1 MIYDGLRH
9 QPRCAWATVIK
20 TRKQEWIHWIFS
32 SSKVSAFKKRAFPYA
47 CAYGCS
53 FGYKFTPVRTR
64 RLSTTMLP
72 SKLTP
77 YVASLLGRARY
88 SNLTPSSILVIFRRT
103 MIQILLDF
111 FDIFRHTTSHPSNA
125 ANHWLADM
133 SHCRWKLN
141 ILTFG
146 VHLGILGVHSES
158 RSRGH
163 QHRHFDGGPYC

>member
-103 MIQILLDF
+103 MIQILLEFVWYFQAHDVSS
-111 FDIFRHTTSHPSNA
+111 IKCSQP
-125 ANHWLADM
+125 
-133 SHCRWKLN
+133 
-141 ILTFG
+141 LTGRYVTLQVEVEHFNFWST
-146 VHLGILGVHSES
+146 LGDTWGT
-158 RSRGH
+158 
-163 QHRHFDGGPYC
+163 

>member
-88 SNLTPSSILVIFRRT
+88 SNLTPSHILVIFRRT
-103 MIQILLDF
+103 MIQILLKF
-111 FDIFRHTTSHPSNA
+111 SHFWNFQAHDVSSIKCSQPLTGRYVTLQVEVE
-125 ANHWLADM
+125 H
-133 SHCRWKLN
+133 LN
-141 ILTFG
+141 FWWN
-146 VHLGILGVHSES
+146 
-158 RSRGH
+158 
-163 QHRHFDGGPYC
+163 